1 MYLSIGSMV
10 NDNYE
15 RIASTRFQILDP
27 WNSAVADETLGIS
40 DIQNARD
47 TQSFA
52 SYGGCQHA
60 NHSAM
65 THPSKTDSYQLNGTY
80 TCLLLLISM
89 LWHRQAIFKSK
100 GDKLSSSAECRV
112 RTQGLRHLFASRLNA
127 CWQTDWAIEIKL
139 KTWTR
144 QPIPM
149 ISKHSAHSTSLPVG
163 FRTWLWRYTCLL
175 LLISMLWHR
184 QAIFESKR
192 DKLSSSAECRIRTQG
207 LRHLFASRLRLN
219 ACWQTDWAIEDQA
232 KNSTAHRWGLN
243 TYLWGNYW
251 SQKVCQWVHAEIR
264 STVNDRQ
271 WPVAAADSGF
281 MFMTLNTQNVIVWFY
296 EIFSATL
303 DDIIWSAQTYSNYS
317 IAKSILK
324 TNSYLICQLCLL
336 MVW

>member
-40 DIQNARD
+40 GIQNARD
-47 TQSFA
+47 THSFA
-52 SYGGCQHA
+52 SYGGCQHV

-65 THPSKTDSYQLNGTY
+65 THPSKTDSYPLNGTY

-100 GDKLSSSAECRV
+100 GDKL
-112 RTQGLRHLFASRLNA
+112 T
-127 CWQTDWAIEIKL
+127 
-139 KTWTR
+139 
-144 QPIPM
+144 
-149 ISKHSAHSTSLPVG
+149 
-163 FRTWLWRYTCLL
+163 
-175 LLISMLWHR
+175 
-184 QAIFESKR
+184 
-192 DKLSSSAECRIRTQG
+192 SSAECRIRTQG
-207 LRHLFASRLRLN
+207 LRHLLASRLN

-232 KNSTAHRWGLN
+232 KNLNSTAHRWGLN
-243 TYLWGNYW
+243 TYLSGNYW

-271 WPVAAADSGF
+271 WPVAAADSGY
-281 MFMTLNTQNVIVWFY
+281 MFMTLNTQNVIVWFH

-317 IAKSILK
+317 IAKAILK
-324 TNSYLICQLCLL
+324 TNTYLFVSCVCWCSGRWACRTNICNPCDDRVVVSYICDKHTMLKDWEYFNGLVQGFSISRVLAMAILQVCTKPSICFPVIYPVVFWARVLWFKFASHT
-336 MVW
+336 MCYYNT